1 MPQGIQL
8 QELKCKI
15 DTALLFSGV
24 GQDYTFSQLK
34 E

>member
-24 GQDYTFSQLK
+24 GQDYISQLRD
-34 E
+34 